1 MQIGSSSSQGCSD
14 MIIHSAGTGWVIFYL
29 LINLQDS

>member
-14 MIIHSAGTGWVIFYL
+14 MIIHSAGTGWVIFFIY
-29 LINLQDS
+29 S